1 MSVCELQLL
10 FVCVLPGYLA
20 LFCQSLLEELD
31 RIPGDLRTQIGF
43 ITFDRSLHFYNL
55 DEDHSQP
62 QMLVVSDVDGQRH
75 LCFFSVRYVRHI
87 DSRHEAVS
95 SLQCN
100 VTSVVIK
107 HLPLIVV

>member
-1 MSVCELQLL
+1 M
-10 FVCVLPGYLA
+10 
-20 LFCQSLLEELD
+20 EELD

-62 QMLVVSDVDGQRH
+62 QMLVVSDVDGSATYV
-75 LCFFSVRYVRHI
+75 FFSVRYVRHV
-87 DSRHEAVS
+87 DSRHKAIS

-100 VTSVVIK
+100 VTSIVIK

>member
-1 MSVCELQLL
+1 MQQKSICLQATTV
-10 FVCVLPGYLA
+10 VCVLPGYLA
-20 LFCQSLLEELD
+20 LFCQSLMEELD

-75 LCFFSVRYVRHI
+75 LGFFFSVRY
-87 DSRHEAVS
+87 
-95 SLQCN
+95 
-100 VTSVVIK
+100 TFTM
-107 HLPLIVV
+107 LILDLKLFQVFSAMSHQ